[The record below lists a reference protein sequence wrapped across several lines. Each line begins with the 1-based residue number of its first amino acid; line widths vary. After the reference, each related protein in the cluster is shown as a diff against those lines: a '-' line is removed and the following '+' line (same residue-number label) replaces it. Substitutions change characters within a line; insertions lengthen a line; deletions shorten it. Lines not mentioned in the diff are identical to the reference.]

1 MIELRNI
8 KKYYDSRLVL
18 EISSLKLKNGIYLV
32 KGANGT
38 GKTTLLKII
47 AGLLPFEGDILFN
60 EISLKSKPV
69 IYRQAVSWAETE
81 PLYPSFMTGMDLINL
96 YQTVRRVEQNE
107 VNTLLELYSMTYYVN
122 NTIST
127 YSAGMTKKLS
137 IVLAFLGNPEVIIL
151 DEPLI
156 TLDFHSY
163 NLTCSLIIERNKKM
177 NTNFLMSSHGDLGK
191 ELSNFGTDLVVDNK
205 TVLFK

>member
-1 MIELRNI
+1 MLELRNI
-8 KKYYDSRLVL
+8 KKRYNSNLVL
-18 EISSLKLKNGIYLV
+18 EVSSLKLENGIYFV

-38 GKTTLLKII
+38 GKTTFLKMI

-60 EISLKSKPV
+60 DVSLKNKPV
-69 IYRQAVSWAETE
+69 IYRQKVSWSETE
-81 PLYPSFMTGMDLINL
+81 PLFPSFMTGIDLIHL
-96 YQTVRRVEQNE
+96 YKTVRKVEQNE
-107 VNTLLELYSMTYYVN
+107 VDILLKLYNMTNYVN

-137 IVLAFLGNPEVIIL
+137 IVLAFLGNPQVIVL

-156 TLDFHSY
+156 TLDSNSY
-163 NLTCSLIIERNKKM
+163 NLTCSLIIEKNKNI
-177 NTNFLMSSHGDLGK
+177 NTNFLISSHQDLVK
-191 ELSNFGTDLVVDNK
+191 ELSNFGTELIVDNK

>member
-8 KKYYDSRLVL
+8 KKYYNLRLVL
-18 EISSLKLKNGIYLV
+18 EISSLKLKSGIYLL

-38 GKTTLLKII
+38 GKTTLLKMI
-47 AGLLPFEGDILFN
+47 AGLLPFEGDILCN
-60 EISLKSKPV
+60 EISLKNKPV
-69 IYRQAVSWAETE
+69 IYRQKISWAETE
-81 PLYPSFMTGMDLINL
+81 PLFPSFMTGMDLINL

-107 VNTLLELYSMTYYVN
+107 VHTLLEHYSMTDYVN
-122 NTIST
+122 NTIGT

-137 IVLAFLGNPEVIIL
+137 ILLAFLGNSEIIVL
-151 DEPLI
+151 DEPFI
-156 TLDFHSY
+156 TLDSHSY

-177 NTNFLMSSHGDLGK
+177 KTNFIMSSHGDLGK
-191 ELSNFGTDLVVDNK
+191 ELSSFGTELVVDNK

>member
-8 KKYYDSRLVL
+8 KKYYNKRLVL
-18 EISSLKLKNGIYLV
+18 EISCLKLRHGIFLV

-38 GKTTLLKII
+38 GKTTLLKMI
-47 AGLLPFEGDILFN
+47 AGLLPFEGDILVD
-60 EISLKSKPV
+60 EISLKNKP
-69 IYRQAVSWAETE
+69 ITYRQKVSWSEAE
-81 PLYPSFMTGMDLINL
+81 PLFPSFMTGMDLINL
-96 YQTVRRVEQNE
+96 YQTVRSVEQNE
-107 VNTLLELYSMTYYVN
+107 VDTLLKLYHMMDYVN

-137 IVLAFLGNPEVIIL
+137 IVLAFLGNPEIIVL

-156 TLDFHSY
+156 TLDLNSY
-163 NLTCSLIIERNKKM
+163 NLTCYLIIERNKNM
-177 NTNFLMSSHGDLGK
+177 NTSFLISSHDDLIN
-191 ELSNFGTDLVVDNK
+191 ELYNLSTELIVNNK